1 MNGTGT
7 TDQRPMGE
15 RGRRGASERAGS
27 DTFPPPMTRREMRAR
42 GILLTTEVPVVEEP
56 PDWPSASGAAAAASR
71 TTAVRT
77 DARRALSAVEETV
90 TGGFRVLPAP
100 VVDPP
105 EAATREG
112 AATAAATATATATE
126 GDEAVAPEAAPR
138 EAGSPAT
145 PEDVEPESLASAA
158 GSTAPPTPANRR
170 GRRAARAAAAEVDA
184 GPSSVE
190 TTGER
195 TSTGRRP
202 VVRAPLTAR
211 GMRTVD
217 ESGEITGVRPATGRP
232 QPAPAGHAAPM
243 AWASTEQPA
252 TVPQQTD
259 AEPVPDW
266 TSSPSSWESAVSM
279 PAVVLGIEDSPGPP
293 TDGPPIT
300 PPRTTRPIRRSLRPA
315 GDEDRGLPGLRGRAK
330 APEASGGWAAIVAES
345 ADAAHVAEETA
356 VPLRRVPE
364 PPDAAPPIRR
374 SRPEVADRSEAS
386 VRRGA
391 AGGREARDQNPGA
404 LRIIILVA
412 IGLAV
417 GALIYL
423 IVSGALGSLFSQGAG
438 GGLPAGAVAVLAGW
452 PSLTK
457 ELRDR

>member
-1 MNGTGT
+1 MNNTGT
-7 TDQRPMGE
+7 RDQRPMGE
-15 RGRRGASERAGS
+15 RGRRGASDRAGS
-27 DTFPPPMTRREMRAR
+27 DTLPPPMTRREMRAR

-77 DARRALSAVEETV
+77 DARRALTAVEETV
-90 TGGFRVLPAP
+90 TGGFRVLAAP

-112 AATAAATATATATE
+112 AATAAAAE

-158 GSTAPPTPANRR
+158 ESTAPPTPANRR
-170 GRRAARAAAAEVDA
+170 GRRAARTAAAEVDA

-190 TTGER
+190 TAGER

-217 ESGEITGVRPATGRP
+217 ESGDITRVRPATGRP
-232 QPAPAGHAAPM
+232 QPAPSGPAAPM
-243 AWASTEQPA
+243 AWAPTAQPA
-252 TVPQQTD
+252 TVPQRTD

-279 PAVVLGIEDSPGPP
+279 PAVVLGIEDSPEPP
-293 TDGPPIT
+293 TDGQPIT
-300 PPRTTRPIRRSLRPA
+300 PPRTTPPIPARRSLRPA
-315 GDEDRGLPGLRGRAK
+315 GDEDRGLPGLHGRAK
-330 APEASGGWAAIVAES
+330 APEASGGWSAIVDES

-356 VPLRRVPE
+356 VPVRRVPG
-364 PPDAAPPIRR
+364 PPDVAPPTRR
-374 SRPEVADRSEAS
+374 SHQEAADRSEAS

-391 AGGREARDQNPGA
+391 AGGREARDQNPGG

-423 IVSGALGSLFSQGAG
+423 IVSGALGSLLSQGAG